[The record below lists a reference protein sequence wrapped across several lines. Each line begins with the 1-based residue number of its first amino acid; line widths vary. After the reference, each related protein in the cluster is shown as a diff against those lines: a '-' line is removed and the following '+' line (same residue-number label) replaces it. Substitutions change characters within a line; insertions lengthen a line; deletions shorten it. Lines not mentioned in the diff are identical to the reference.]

1 MPQAENGPR
10 DGEAVEARLTYA
22 VDTGEK
28 PVSES
33 VEPGGPLIRRSGEIE
48 DRTVR
53 ICNGRRLSPQPVL
66 DVNGFELLRHETVMR
81 DFRDVDGVKRVYYP
95 ETADLM
101 AQKTGARR
109 VEIFDHTLRTGDEDD
124 RSARKWREPVRM
136 VHNDYTDWSGPQR
149 IRDILGDEDADAAL
163 AGRAAILQLWRPID
177 RPVER
182 DPFCLCDW
190 RSIAPD
196 DLLAAER
203 RHPGRLG
210 EIYQLT
216 WNDSHRWVAFP
227 HMTRDEAVL
236 FKTWDSAVD
245 GRARFAPHTSFE
257 DPSSPPDAPPRE
269 SIEVRA
275 VAVF

>member
-177 RPVER
+177 RPVQR
-182 DPFCLCDW
+182 DPLCLCDW

-203 RHPGRLG
+203 RHPGRVG

>member
-1 MPQAENGPR
+1 MPQAEASPR
-10 DGEAVEARLTYA
+10 DGEAIEARLTYA

-33 VEPGGPLIRRSGEIE
+33 VEPGGPLVRRSGESE

-53 ICNGRRLSPQPVL
+53 IFNGRRLSPQPEL

-81 DFRDVDGVKRVYYP
+81 DFRDVDAVEGVYYP

-149 IRDILGDEDADAAL
+149 IRDILGDADTDAAL

-177 RPVER
+177 RPVQR

-190 RSIAPD
+190 GSIAPD

-216 WNDSHRWVAFP
+216 WNDAHRWVAFP

-236 FKTWDSAVD
+236 FKTWDSTVD